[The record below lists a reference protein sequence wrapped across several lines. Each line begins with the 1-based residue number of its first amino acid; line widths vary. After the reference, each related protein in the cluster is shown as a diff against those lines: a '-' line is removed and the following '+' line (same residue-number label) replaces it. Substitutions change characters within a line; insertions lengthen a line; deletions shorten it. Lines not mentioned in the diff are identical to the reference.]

1 MVLDANE
8 SARRVMDDL
17 GETVPPPNC
26 HAVAV
31 PVRQD
36 ALEALALRS
45 SMVSGVPLRVGKSK
59 VP

>member
-1 MVLDANE
+1 MTLDAKE

-17 GETVPPPNC
+17 GEISPPPNC
-26 HAVAV
+26 HAVVA

-36 ALEALALRS
+36 ALDALALGS
-45 SMVSGVPLRVGKSK
+45 SIVSRVPLRVGKSE